1 MKKILLAFAI
11 IGIIYSSNVVFAESF
26 DTLQNLTP
34 TQKQKLSQIQFSYKN
49 QLDALENKIMA
60 YQDKLAKA
68 KADTTK
74 TKEQIA
80 LMIGAYE
87 RNIATLEAQK
97 KQIENAMK
105 KSYQS
110 VMSTEQYKEYSAQQ
124 IKVEDAFSEF
134 VRTAK

>member
-105 KSYQS
+105 KS
-110 VMSTEQYKEYSAQQ
+110 
-124 IKVEDAFSEF
+124 
-134 VRTAK
+134 